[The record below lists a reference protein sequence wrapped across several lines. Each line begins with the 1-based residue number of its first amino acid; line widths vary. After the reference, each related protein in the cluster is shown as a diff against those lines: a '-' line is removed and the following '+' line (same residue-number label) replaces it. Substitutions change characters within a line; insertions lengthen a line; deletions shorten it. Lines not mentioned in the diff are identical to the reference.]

1 MKNNKITNTTVADED
16 RVIKSIMK
24 FYGRHIINLKLIRE
38 GNEKW
43 LIKGDSPFGDS
54 SIIIDQERN
63 WYCEATNQTGDNV
76 DLLSKLHPL
85 LTEKGANLAAIEELV
100 DTVGFD
106 GNIILNEDDFRKSL
120 NTFREEVKTWKHIGD
135 TEKSVIMENNF
146 WANGFFQYKYM
157 ELSRTNKPLCRYH
170 WYVNY
175 PDEIYSMLTCG
186 VPRIKEH
193 INADRIYFVESP
205 LQLIFLKETVS
216 DPIYVKP
223 DAEMYSYNNYLKMVE
238 GKDIVYCRSDKPF
251 SAAIKKWD
259 FQLIK
264 RRKTAGV
271 KSFFESEL

>member
-1 MKNNKITNTTVADED
+1 MKNNKINNTTVADED

-24 FYGRHIINLKLIRE
+24 FYGRHIKNLKLIRE

-63 WYCEATNQTGDNV
+63 WHCEATNQGGDEV
-76 DLLSKLHPL
+76 DLLRKLNPL
-85 LTEKGANLAAIEELV
+85 LTEKGANLASIQEIV
-100 DTVGFD
+100 NTPDFD
-106 GNIILNEDDFRKSL
+106 GSIILDEVNFKESL
-120 NTFREEVKTWKHIGD
+120 NTFREEVKTWKFIGD
-135 TEKSVIMENNF
+135 AEKSVIVNHNF
-146 WANGFFQYKYM
+146 WTNENLEFKYM

-170 WYVNY
+170 WFINSSGGV
-175 PDEIYSMLTCG
+175 DFMLTCG

-193 INADRIYFVESP
+193 TNADRIYFVESP

-264 RRKTAGV
+264 RGRTAVV
-271 KSFFESEL
+271 KSFFEG